1 MKKLLCVLLTLSLI
15 LCAAALAEGTY
26 NQNTSTASTTLTT
39 TINGPDAPS
48 YTLIIPSTLTIT
60 PNATSTTLTVQLT
73 EANNANSIRVET
85 AANGSMTISA
95 KRFAFTT
102 PMVRSVFRYPCR
114 SISSQTS
121 ANCSLRF
128 CSAGVSFLSFFAIVP
143 CSDPKIFIIVPRQT
157 GDCKKV

>member
-26 NQNTSTASTTLTT
+26 DESDSTASTTLTT
-39 TINGPDAPS
+39 TIKGPDAPS

-85 AANGSMTISA
+85 AANGSMTNGSGGTIEFTVTSNELSFGNFSSLPSTKTMYINITSEEWQQAAAGTYTGTMSFTISA
-95 KRFAFTT
+95 E
-102 PMVRSVFRYPCR
+102 
-114 SISSQTS
+114 
-121 ANCSLRF
+121 
-128 CSAGVSFLSFFAIVP
+128 
-143 CSDPKIFIIVPRQT
+143 
-157 GDCKKV
+157 

>member
-26 NQNTSTASTTLTT
+26 DEDDSTASTTLTT
-39 TINGPDAPS
+39 TIKGPDAPS

-85 AANGSMTISA
+85 AANGSMTNGSGGTIEFTVTSNELTFSNFANLPATKTMAIGITAEQWQQAAAGTYTGTMSFTISA
-95 KRFAFTT
+95 E
-102 PMVRSVFRYPCR
+102 
-114 SISSQTS
+114 
-121 ANCSLRF
+121 
-128 CSAGVSFLSFFAIVP
+128 
-143 CSDPKIFIIVPRQT
+143 
-157 GDCKKV
+157 

>member
-26 NQNTSTASTTLTT
+26 DESDSTASTTLTT
-39 TINGPDAPS
+39 TIKGPDAPS

-85 AANGSMTISA
+85 AANGSMTNGSGGTIDFTVTSNELTFSNFSSLPSAKTMVIGITAEQWQQAAAGTYTGTMSFTISA
-95 KRFAFTT
+95 E
-102 PMVRSVFRYPCR
+102 
-114 SISSQTS
+114 
-121 ANCSLRF
+121 
-128 CSAGVSFLSFFAIVP
+128 
-143 CSDPKIFIIVPRQT
+143 
-157 GDCKKV
+157 